1 VTFAQQAG
9 GDAGLPRPPPHRNL
23 IGAGA
28 AGRWGRGPDL
38 RINVVERHVSDG
50 PLFAYRGLKRAGTL
64 RPDPAQELAAEKLQS
79 LYNAVRRYRPS
90 TGPGGWKERL
100 GLGRRREAPPQG
112 LYLYG
117 GVGRGKSMLMDL
129 FFDAA
134 PVEAK
139 RRVHFHAF
147 MLEVHER
154 IHAWRKGRGRGA
166 GDPIPP
172 LAESMAAEAWLLC
185 FDEFHVTNIADA
197 MILGRLFTRL
207 FEHGVVAIATSN
219 RAPDELYKDGLQ
231 RQRFLPFIGMLQER
245 LDVLH
250 LAAER
255 DYRLDRLRG
264 MTVYH
269 TPLGAAASKALA
281 AAFAELTSGVA
292 AHPETLRL
300 KGRTLQVSRTAMGVA
315 CFGFAEL
322 CRRPLGAADYLAI
335 AQEYHTVIVDGVP
348 RLEAKARNEASRFS
362 TLIDALYEHRVNL
375 ICAAAA
381 PPHEL
386 YIEGTGAF
394 EFQRTA
400 SRLIEMQAADYMGRA
415 HVV

>member
-1 VTFAQQAG
+1 M
-9 GDAGLPRPPPHRNL
+9 
-23 IGAGA
+23 
-28 AGRWGRGPDL
+28 
-38 RINVVERHVSDG
+38 SDG
-50 PLFAYRGLKRAGTL
+50 PLFVYRGLVRAGTL

-79 LYNAVRRYRPS
+79 LFNAVRRYRPS
-90 TGPGGWKERL
+90 SGQSGWKERL
-100 GLGRRREAPPQG
+100 GLGGRRQAPPQG

-134 PVEAK
+134 TVAAK

-154 IHAWRKGRGRGA
+154 IHEWRKRQGR

-172 LAESMAAEAWLLC
+172 LAEAMAAEAWLLC

-197 MILGRLFTRL
+197 MILGRLFAAL
-207 FEHGVVAIATSN
+207 FERGVVVIATSN
-219 RAPDELYKDGLQ
+219 WAPDDLYKDGLQ
-231 RQRFLPFIGMLQER
+231 RERFLPFIEMLKDR
-245 LDVLH
+245 LDILH

-255 DYRLDRLRG
+255 DYRLDLLKG

-269 TPLGAAASKALA
+269 TPLGGAATAALA
-281 AAFAELTSGVA
+281 TAFAELTSGVA
-292 AHPETLRL
+292 AHPQTLRL
-300 KGRTLQVSRTAMGVA
+300 QRRTLAVSRAAGGVA

-322 CRRPLGAADYLAI
+322 CQRPLGAADYLAI
-335 AQEYHTVIVDGVP
+335 AQEFHTVILDGVP
-348 RLEAKARNEASRFS
+348 RLGAKHRNEATRFT

-375 ICAAAA
+375 ICAADAA
-381 PPHEL
+381 AHEL
-386 YIEGTGAF
+386 YTEGTGAVA
-394 EFQRTA
+394 FQRTV
-400 SRLIEMQAADYMGRA
+400 SRLMEMQAADYMGRA

>member
-1 VTFAQQAG
+1 M
-9 GDAGLPRPPPHRNL
+9 
-23 IGAGA
+23 
-28 AGRWGRGPDL
+28 
-38 RINVVERHVSDG
+38 SDG
-50 PLFAYRGLKRAGTL
+50 PLFVYRGLKRAGTL

-90 TGPGGWKERL
+90 SGQSGWKERL
-100 GLGRRREAPPQG
+100 GLGRRRQEPPQG

-134 PVEAK
+134 TVAAK

-154 IHAWRKGRGRGA
+154 IHEWRKRQGRGA

-172 LAESMAAEAWLLC
+172 LAEAMAAEAWLLC

-197 MILGRLFTRL
+197 MILGRLFAAL
-207 FEHGVVAIATSN
+207 FERGVVVIATSN
-219 RAPDELYKDGLQ
+219 WAPDELYKDGLQ
-231 RQRFLPFIGMLQER
+231 RDRFLPFIEMLKDR
-245 LDVLH
+245 LDILH

-255 DYRLDRLRG
+255 DYRLDRLKG

-269 TPLGAAASKALA
+269 TPLGAAATAALA
-281 AAFAELTSGVA
+281 AAFAELTCGVV

-300 KGRTLQVSRTAMGVA
+300 TGRRLEVSRAAVGVA

-322 CRRPLGAADYLAI
+322 CQRPLGAADYLAI
-335 AQEYHTVIVDGVP
+335 AQEFHTVILDGVP
-348 RLEAKARNEASRFS
+348 RLGPKQRNEAKRFT

-375 ICAAAA
+375 ICAADAA
-381 PPHEL
+381 AHEL
-386 YIEGTGAF
+386 YAEGTGAF
-394 EFQRTA
+394 EFQRAA
-400 SRLIEMQAADYMGRA
+400 SRLLEMQAADYMGQA